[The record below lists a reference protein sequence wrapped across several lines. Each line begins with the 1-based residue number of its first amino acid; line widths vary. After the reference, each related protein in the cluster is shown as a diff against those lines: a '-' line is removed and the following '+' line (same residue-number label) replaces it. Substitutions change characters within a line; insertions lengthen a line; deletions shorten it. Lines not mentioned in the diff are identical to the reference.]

1 MEAVDNNIR
10 KYEDADQ
17 ELTALQNDYEQ
28 TIKNTKVFKV
38 EVHKAEKKL
47 EIVKANELE
56 NSNKLITLQRS
67 INRLMNEKE
76 RLNTAI
82 TNQELEERVD
92 ELYTKQ
98 IEFWEALEGQIKA
111 KQEEANEY
119 MAGLGKSLP
128 PEIIIER
135 MQSSIIGNM
144 FNQEA
149 VDIRG
154 FKLKYEQAVRE
165 ICKNKVEGVYVSSL
179 ELQKPKYLLDNFL
192 FKPHIERIWNIQ

>member
-1 MEAVDNNIR
+1 MQTDNEQI
-10 KYEDADQ
+10 KTVEEDLINCEK
-17 ELTALQNDYEQ
+17 ELTEANCAAKRLRFEVKQAESNLRD
-28 TIKNTKVFKV
+28 V
-38 EVHKAEKKL
+38 EKEDINNAKK
-47 EIVKANELE
+47 I
-56 NSNKLITLQRS
+56 ITLQRRT
-67 INRLMNEKE
+67 NRLMNEKE

-98 IEFWEALEGQIKA
+98 IDFWEALEGQIKA

-119 MAGLGKSLP
+119 MAGLGKLLP

-135 MQSSIIGNM
+135 MQSSIIGNT

-165 ICKNKVEGVYVSSL
+165 ICKNKIEGVYVSSL

>member
-1 MEAVDNNIR
+1 MQTDNEQI
-10 KYEDADQ
+10 KTVEEDLINCEK
-17 ELTALQNDYEQ
+17 ELTEANCAAKRLRFEVKQAESNLRD
-28 TIKNTKVFKV
+28 V
-38 EVHKAEKKL
+38 EKEDINNAKK
-47 EIVKANELE
+47 I
-56 NSNKLITLQRS
+56 ITLQRRT
-67 INRLMNEKE
+67 NRLMNEKE

-98 IEFWEALEGQIKA
+98 IDFWEALEGQIKA

-154 FKLKYEQAVRE
+154 IKYQYEETIRNLCSKKLD
-165 ICKNKVEGVYVSSL
+165 GSYVSSL

>member
-1 MEAVDNNIR
+1 MKNK
-10 KYEDADQ
+10 KY
-17 ELTALQNDYEQ
+17 LT
-28 TIKNTKVFKV
+28 
-38 EVHKAEKKL
+38 
-47 EIVKANELE
+47 
-56 NSNKLITLQRS
+56 
-67 INRLMNEKE
+67 
-76 RLNTAI
+76 
-82 TNQELEERVD
+82 
-92 ELYTKQ
+92 
-98 IEFWEALEGQIKA
+98 
-111 KQEEANEY
+111 QEEANEY

-135 MQSSIIGNM
+135 MQSSIIGNT

>member
-1 MEAVDNNIR
+1 VDACNNTR
-10 KYEDADQ
+10 NFEDATEKLIAHQ
-17 ELTALQNDYEQ
+17 NNYEEAL
-28 TIKNTKVFKV
+28 KNSKVLNV
-38 EVHKAEKKL
+38 EVRKTEKKL

-56 NSNKLITLQRS
+56 NSKKLNALQRI
-67 INRLMNEKE
+67 INQLKREKE
-76 RLNTAI
+76 NLEIAI
-82 TNQELEERVD
+82 QTQELEERVD

-98 IEFWEALEGQIKA
+98 TGFWEALEGQIKA
-111 KQEEANEY
+111 KQEEASEY

-154 FKLKYEQAVRE
+154 IKYQYEETIRNLCSKKLD
-165 ICKNKVEGVYVSSL
+165 GSYVSSL